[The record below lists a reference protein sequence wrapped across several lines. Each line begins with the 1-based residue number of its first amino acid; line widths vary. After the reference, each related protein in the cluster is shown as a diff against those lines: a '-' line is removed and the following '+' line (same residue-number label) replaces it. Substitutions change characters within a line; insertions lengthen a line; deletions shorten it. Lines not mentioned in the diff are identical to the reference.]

1 MLLFLTH
8 LPPTSEQEKIEEQL
22 DNLNQNI
29 QLLNKINTNFSLKGQ
44 IKLIKE

>member
-1 MLLFLTH
+1 MLLFLTL